1 MKNKFEKWRQ
11 SGRWF
16 LGRGWNRA
24 RPNSAKRSRKFC
36 RNVSRKI
43 HCAARFLKMTA
54 MKNDSQKN
62 HCGKVAVSSCVFSA
76 LGRRKILP
84 KWEPLEKFELCN
96 GLHKRS
102 RNFR

>member
-1 MKNKFEKWRQ
+1 
-11 SGRWF
+11 
-16 LGRGWNRA
+16 
-24 RPNSAKRSRKFC
+24 
-36 RNVSRKI
+36 
-43 HCAARFLKMTA
+43 LKMTA